1 MQIPL
6 RLLKLGAVLRTEVS
20 SPEKFQL
27 TLVFREIGWSLEKE
41 IITGKLMISTKAITL

>member
-6 RLLKLGAVLRTEVS
+6 RLLKLGAVLRT
-20 SPEKFQL
+20 EKFQL

-41 IITGKLMISTKAITL
+41 ILIITGKLMINTKAITL